1 MARERTIQVC
11 ALNLAANPHP
21 IDVYV
26 TMLRSS
32 ARFLVQARG
41 TDYAKIT
48 SPRAVSGRVGIYSG
62 RILIWTEID
71 LKRPWLD
78 LTNEGELSPALKRT
92 INIPDNARPNMRA
105 FGYVFVEKSHRLYF
119 ESRNEFG
126 ESLGPNVAK
135 TIFSKITSQEL
146 LGFDSPEVEV
156 TIVPDVDAVDRVLK
170 LPRLRTL
177 FIRVTLPNP
186 DTASPAA
193 RKRVY
198 DRLTNAKARQL
209 EEKYI
214 KSTGAEKLEPTKEI
228 QDLAEVASE
237 NGFVRGEGRDD
248 DGKKLEVST
257 EKYPKRFFVGTG
269 EGGSFLARLMAAI
282 PTLG

>member
-1 MARERTIQVC
+1 MGRERTLEVC

-21 IDVYV
+21 GGVYISL
-26 TMLRSS
+26 LRRASHY
-32 ARFLVQARG
+32 LVQARG

-48 SPRAVSGRVGIYSG
+48 TPHAVSSRTGTYTG

-78 LTNEGELSPALKRT
+78 LTKEDELSPSLKRT
-92 INIPDNARPNMRA
+92 ISIPENARPNMRV
-105 FGYVFVEKSHRLYF
+105 FGYVFVESKHRLYF
-119 ESRNEFG
+119 ESKNELG
-126 ESLGPNVAK
+126 ERLGPNTAK
-135 TIFSKITSQEL
+135 SIFSKLTSQEL

-156 TIVPDVDAVDRVLK
+156 TIVPDVDAVERVLT

-198 DRLTNAKARQL
+198 ERLKKAKARQL
-209 EEKYI
+209 EERYI
-214 KSTGAEKLEPTKEI
+214 KSTDAEKLEPTQEM
-228 QDLAEVASE
+228 QELAEVAAE
-237 NGFVRGEGRDD
+237 NGLVRGEGRDS
-248 DGKKLEVST
+248 DGKKVEVST
-257 EKYPKRFFVGTG
+257 ERYPKKFFVGTG
-269 EGGSFLARLMAAI
+269 EGGSFLSRLVAALPSI
-282 PTLG
+282 